1 MAHQPLSTEK
11 MRSAED
17 AGARALRR
25 RRESSFHLACVT
37 MKIPLNRRT
46 VPIALALALTH
57 STVASTQNSSQ
68 RAQPTMPEFE
78 VASVRPSSPNQREM
92 NGLYTYPGGGV
103 RCNGCALEYVIMNA
117 FDVQQFQISGGPAW
131 MDLVSGDPFDIEAKP
146 PESSPSARSTPTSSN
161 SAPNEEQR
169 QMLQSLLAVR
179 FQLKFHREIKEG
191 TGYILS
197 RGTGQL
203 KLTPPKDKSAFP
215 WAGGISGGWFGG
227 GIRGENISMPQLAA
241 RLSRFLKRPVLD
253 QTGLEGSFDFEYRLG
268 GDDNDNDADIPSFL
282 LMSMKG
288 IGLMLKPGHGT
299 VETIVI
305 DHVEKPST
313 N

>member
-1 MAHQPLSTEK
+1 
-11 MRSAED
+11 
-17 AGARALRR
+17 
-25 RRESSFHLACVT
+25 
-37 MKIPLNRRT
+37 
-46 VPIALALALTH
+46 
-57 STVASTQNSSQ
+57 
-68 RAQPTMPEFE
+68 
-78 VASVRPSSPNQREM
+78 M
-92 NGLYTYPGGGV
+92 NGLYTYPGGEV
-103 RCNGCALEYVIMNA
+103 RCNGCALEYLIMNA
-117 FDVQQFQISGGPAW
+117 LDVQQFQISGGPAW
-131 MDLVSGDPFDIEAKP
+131 MDLVSGDRFDIEAKP
-146 PESSPSARSTPTSSN
+146 PESSSSARSTPTSPK

-169 QMLQSLLAVR
+169 QMLQSLLADR

-191 TGYILS
+191 TVDILS
-197 RGTGQL
+197 RGPGQF

-268 GDDNDNDADIPSFL
+268 GDDNDGDIPSFL
-282 LMSMKG
+282 VMSMKG
-288 IGLMLKPGHGT
+288 IGLMLKPGNGP

-305 DHVEKPST
+305 DHLEKPSA

>member
-1 MAHQPLSTEK
+1 M
-11 MRSAED
+11 
-17 AGARALRR
+17 
-25 RRESSFHLACVT
+25 V
-37 MKIPLNRRT
+37 
-46 VPIALALALTH
+46 LALALTH
-57 STVASTQNSSQ
+57 STVASTQSSSQ

-78 VASVRPSSPNQREM
+78 VASVRPSGPNQREM
-92 NGLYTYPGGGV
+92 NGLYTYPGGKV
-103 RCNGCALEYVIMNA
+103 RCNGCRLEYLIMMA

-131 MDLVSGDPFDIEAKP
+131 IDLVSGETFDVEAKP
-146 PESSPSARSTPTSSN
+146 ADSSSSALSN
-161 SAPNEEQR
+161 PASPKSAPNEEQR
-169 QMLQSLLAVR
+169 EMLQSLLADR

-191 TGYILS
+191 TDYILS

-203 KLTPPKDKSAFP
+203 KLTPSKDKSAFA

-268 GDDNDNDADIPSFL
+268 GEDNDNDANIPSFL

-288 IGLMLKPGHGT
+288 IGLMLKPGHGP

-305 DHVEKPST
+305 DHLEKPSA

>member
-1 MAHQPLSTEK
+1 
-11 MRSAED
+11 
-17 AGARALRR
+17 
-25 RRESSFHLACVT
+25 
-37 MKIPLNRRT
+37 
-46 VPIALALALTH
+46 
-57 STVASTQNSSQ
+57 
-68 RAQPTMPEFE
+68 
-78 VASVRPSSPNQREM
+78 M
-92 NGLYTYPGGGV
+92 NGLYSYPGGEV
-103 RCNGCALEYVIMNA
+103 RCNGCALEYLIMRA
-117 FDVQQFQISGGPAW
+117 LDVQQFQILGGPAW
-131 MDLVSGDPFDIEAKP
+131 KDLVSGDRFDIEAKP
-146 PESSPSARSTPTSSN
+146 PESSSSARSTPTSSK

-169 QMLQSLLAVR
+169 QMLQSLLADR
-179 FQLKFHREIKEG
+179 FQLKFHRETKEG
-191 TGYILS
+191 TDYILS

-288 IGLMLKPGHGT
+288 IGLMLKSGHGP

-305 DHVEKPST
+305 DHLEKPSA